1 MMKRTYISPSSQ
13 TLRLTPSLPL
23 AGSDG
28 NSVGVYGGKAGN
40 NFQELSNKKG
50 NDYSMWDALEDE

>member
-1 MMKRTYISPSSQ
+1 MKRTYISPASHSLQ
-13 TLRLTPSLPL
+13 LTPSLPL

-40 NFQELSNKKG
+40 NFSELSNKKE
-50 NDYSMWDALEDE
+50 NDHSMWDAMKDE